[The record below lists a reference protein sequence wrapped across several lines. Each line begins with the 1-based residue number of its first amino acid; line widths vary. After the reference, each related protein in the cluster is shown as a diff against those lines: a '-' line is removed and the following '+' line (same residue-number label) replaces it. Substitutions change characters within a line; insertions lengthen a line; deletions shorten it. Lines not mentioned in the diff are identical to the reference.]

1 MAVGEPYFGSDY
13 RPAFEA
19 RDPEVKVMPTSV
31 LREKRRQSQRMTI
44 RYTEELRRRGL
55 DATDD

>member
-13 RPAFEA
+13 HRPFEA

-31 LREKRRQSQRMTI
+31 LRDKRRESQRMTT
-44 RYTEELRRRGL
+44 RYAEELRRRGL